1 VTFGKST
8 VPPRVVVVTRRSD
21 LDQLLLRHGTR
32 AQARFFLESRGQR
45 LEDVVER
52 HDVQA
57 AALHTVQAAVPLSWR
72 RARVTRADLDRFLF
86 EPDDVVVA
94 VGQDGLVAN
103 VAKYLHGQ
111 PVVGVN
117 PAPDLFAGVLVRHA
131 PSTVAAVLEALRDGR
146 ACEQRTMVE
155 ASTTDGQRLLALN
168 EIFVGHRSH
177 QSARYRLRFGAREER
192 HSSSGLIVC
201 SGTGSTGWARSVCLH
216 RSSGVTLPEPLST
229 SLAFLV
235 REPWPSATTGTDLID
250 GRFDATHEGLCI
262 TSEMNEGGVAFGDGI
277 EGDALE
283 LPFGQVLTVRPSA
296 TPLLLA

>member
-1 VTFGKST
+1 MTFGKST
-8 VPPRVVVVTRRSD
+8 VPPRVVVVTRPTD

-45 LEDVVER
+45 LQDVVER
-52 HDVQA
+52 HEVQA

-86 EPDDVVVA
+86 EADDVVVA

-131 PSTVAAVLEALRDGR
+131 PAAVSTVLQALRDGQT
-146 ACEQRTMVE
+146 CEARTMVE
-155 ASTTDGQRLLALN
+155 ASTSDGQKLLALN

-177 QSARYRLRFGAREER
+177 QSARYRLQFGAREER

-201 SGTGSTGWARSVCLH
+201 SGTGSTGWARSVQLQ
-216 RSSGVTLPEPLST
+216 RGERMALPAALST

-235 REPWPSATTGTDLID
+235 REPWPSATTGADLVE
-250 GRFDATHEGLCI
+250 GCFDASHDGLSI
-262 TSEMNEGGVAFGDGI
+262 TSEMNDGGVAFGDGI
-277 EGDALE
+277 EQDALE
-283 LPFGQVLTVRPSA
+283 LPFGQVLTVRPSS
-296 TPLLLA
+296 TPLFLA